1 MSARNDK
8 QADDE
13 LIPTR
18 RQIVRSV
25 FVFQYK
31 LFIDAAKDLL
41 LSPLSLA
48 AGLVDLIRPA
58 PPSRMLFPAL
68 MRQGRRAERAI
79 NLFGRKRAT
88 SEWTVDQLMEQM
100 EEHLRTR
107 YLGGD
112 DGVPGEAPP
121 DGNKDLEEGK

>member
-1 MSARNDK
+1 MSASDDK

-18 RQIVRSV
+18 GRILRSMI
-25 FVFQYK
+25 VFQYK
-31 LFIDAAKDLL
+31 LMIDAAKDLL

-58 PPSRMLFPAL
+58 PHSRMLFPAL
-68 MRQGRRAERAI
+68 MRQGQRAERAI
-79 NLFGRKRAT
+79 NLFGRKRAR

-107 YLGGD
+107 YLGGE
-112 DGVPGEAPP
+112 DGASGKAPP
-121 DGNKDLEEGK
+121 AGNKDFEEKK

>member
-13 LIPTR
+13 PIPTR

-58 PPSRMLFPAL
+58 PPSRMLFP
-68 MRQGRRAERAI
+68 
-79 NLFGRKRAT
+79 
-88 SEWTVDQLMEQM
+88 
-100 EEHLRTR
+100 
-107 YLGGD
+107 
-112 DGVPGEAPP
+112 
-121 DGNKDLEEGK
+121 